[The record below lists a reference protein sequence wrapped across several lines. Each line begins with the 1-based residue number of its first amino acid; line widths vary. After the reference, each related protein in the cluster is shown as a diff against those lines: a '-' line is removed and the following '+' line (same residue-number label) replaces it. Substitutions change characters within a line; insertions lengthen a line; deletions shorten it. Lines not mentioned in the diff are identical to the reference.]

1 MMHGQN
7 YLQKKQQGT
16 TLIEVLIAVVI
27 ISIGLLSVAALQ
39 TVALKSNNG
48 SYYRSQATFL
58 AYDLA
63 DRIRAAPE
71 SAENGDYNDGQ
82 AGDRAEWDARVV
94 DRLGSG
100 AVGQVVI
107 VSGSTANQ
115 ASITIQWNDNRAR
128 IRAASDAD
136 DATVTSFNYRM
147 EF

>member
-1 MMHGQN
+1 MIDSKACQS
-7 YLQKKQQGT
+7 KKQKGT
-16 TLIEVLIAVVI
+16 TLIEVLIAIVI

-48 SYYRSQATFL
+48 SYLRSQATFL

-63 DRIRAAPE
+63 DRIRAAPD

-82 AGDRAEWDARVV
+82 GGDRAEWDARVV
-94 DRLGSG
+94 NQLGSG
-100 AVGQVVI
+100 ASGQVVMVI
-107 VSGSTANQ
+107 GSTANA

-136 DATVTSFNYRM
+136 ESVLTSFNYQM